1 MKNFSQILRYTA
13 LTTFSLGC
21 GTWLS
26 AAPLRME
33 LNEGWQFRQ
42 ARLSNWYPATVPG
55 VVHTDLMNNGIIE
68 DPYYRLNER
77 GVQWIDKEDWV
88 YESSFSLSDEF
99 MNRQNIDLLFKG
111 LDTYA
116 DVYLNDSLILK
127 ADNMFREWRVE
138 VKSLVKSSG
147 NILRIYFHSP
157 LKVDIPKWDALPY
170 HYSAG
175 NDQSENG
182 GVFNKKVSVFARKA
196 GYHYGWDWG
205 PRLVTSGIW
214 RPVYVE
220 AWNDARI
227 SNVFIRQ
234 HEVNE
239 KKAVLTGQ
247 VEVVADKEMT
257 DASVVLT
264 DTGNGKVLARVKTSL
279 KQGVNK
285 VELPFVMKNPELWWS
300 NGLGNPHLYTFETTL
315 VVGKQTADAHQDR
328 VGVRSLKVIRKPDA
342 HGTSFFF
349 ELNGRPVFMKGA
361 NYIPQDNFLPRV
373 TEENY
378 RKTIQDAADVHMNML
393 RVWGG
398 GIYENDIFYDLCDEY
413 GILVWQDFMF
423 ACSLYPAEG
432 EWLENVRRE
441 AIDNVRRL
449 RNHPCIAI
457 WCGNNECNEAWYG
470 WGWAKKYNEQN
481 PEYARL
487 IKAQMDKQYLETL
500 PLVVSEEDPDRFYLP
515 SSPFGLEGQVN
526 DDCNGD
532 RHYWRVWGGREPISQ
547 YNKERSRFFS
557 EYGFQSFPDFETV
570 KRYTS
575 GPEDWNI
582 TSEVMMAHQRGGEHA
597 NKLIETYML
606 AEHREPKDFRSFLY
620 LTQVLQGDAIKIAME
635 AHRRDMPYC
644 MGSLFWQHNDCWP
657 VASWSSRDYYGRW
670 KAQHYFARKAYS
682 DILLSPLVVEG
693 NLRVYAVSDRR
704 EPLQTV
710 LSVEVWKLEGG
721 KFSALEKQIQVNPN
735 TSSCVFEEQLDRL
748 LDGAS
753 PQDVVVHVYLKE
765 DGRKCYANNC
775 FLAAQKEM
783 AYAPATIRKDIRPV
797 EGGFEVTLQSNRFAR
812 AVYLCSDSFETT
824 FSDNYIDLLPG
835 EPVTLMVRTALSQGD
850 FEKSLSVYD
859 LYEACRKN

>member
-1 MKNFSQILRYTA
+1 MLRCTA
-13 LTTFSLGC
+13 LTTLSLGC
-21 GTWLS
+21 GAWLS

-33 LNEGWQFRQ
+33 LNEGWKFRQ

-55 VVHTDLMNNGIIE
+55 VVHTDLMDNGIIE

-77 GVQWIDKEDWV
+77 GVQWVDKEDWI
-88 YESSFSLSDEF
+88 YESAFSLSEEMLDK
-99 MNRQNIDLLFKG
+99 QNIDLLFKG

-147 NILRIYFHSP
+147 NTLRIYFHSP

-170 HYSAG
+170 RYEAG

-214 RPVYVE
+214 RPVVVE
-220 AWNDARI
+220 AWDNARI
-227 SNVFIRQ
+227 SNVYIRQ
-234 HEVNE
+234 HEVNT
-239 KKAVLTGQ
+239 KKAVITGQ
-247 VEVVADKEMT
+247 IEVVADKELT

-264 DTGNGKVLARVKTSL
+264 DAEGEKVLARTHTSL

-285 VELPFVMKNPELWWS
+285 VELPFTMRNPKLWWT
-300 NGLGNPHLYTFETTL
+300 NGLGEPHLYTFETTL
-315 VVGKQTADAHQDR
+315 VVSGQPVDVQRDK
-328 VGVRSLKVIRKPDA
+328 VGIRSLKVIRKPDRY
-342 HGTSFFF
+342 GTAFYF

-373 TEENY
+373 TEERY
-378 RKTIQDAADVHMNML
+378 RKTIQDAVAVNMNML
-393 RVWGG
+393 RIWGG
-398 GIYENDIFYDLCDEY
+398 GIYENDVFYNLCDEY

-432 EWLENVRRE
+432 EWLENVRQE

-470 WGWAKKYNEQN
+470 WGWEKRYNQQN

-487 IKAQMDKQYLETL
+487 IKQQMDRQYLETL
-500 PLVVSEEDPDRFYLP
+500 PQVVSEEDPDRFYLP
-515 SSPFGLEGQVN
+515 SSPFGLEGKVN
-526 DDCNGD
+526 DDHNGD
-532 RHYWRVWGGREPISQ
+532 RHYWRVWGGKEPISQ

-570 KRYTS
+570 KRYTA
-575 GPEDWNI
+575 GEKDWNI
-582 TSEVMMAHQRGGEHA
+582 TSEVMMAHQRGGAHA

-606 AEHREPKDFRSFLY
+606 NDYREPKDFRSFLY
-620 LTQVLQGDAIKIAME
+620 MTQVLQGDAIKTAME

-670 KAQHYFARKAYS
+670 KAQHYFARKAY
-682 DILLSPLVVEG
+682 DDVLLSPITADRHLK
-693 NLRVYAVSDRR
+693 VYAVSDRR
-704 EPLQTV
+704 KV
-710 LSVEVWKLEGG
+710 LPSVLVVEVRKLKGG
-721 KFSALEKQIQVNPN
+721 TAATFTRKVRIAPN
-735 TSSCVFEEQLDRL
+735 TSACVFDEPLDAL
-748 LDGAS
+748 LQGMSDKE
-753 PQDVVVHVYLKE
+753 VVVHVYLKE
-765 DGRKCYANNC
+765 EGRKLYANNY
-775 FLAAQKEM
+775 FLASQKDM
-783 AYAPATIRKDIRPV
+783 QYAPVHIERSVRPI
-797 EGGFEVTLQSNRFAR
+797 EGGFEVTLQSDRFAR
-812 AVYLCSDSFETT
+812 AVCLSSADFGCS
-824 FSDNYIDLLPG
+824 FSDNYMDLLPG
-835 EPVTLMVRTALSQGD
+835 EPVTLTVRTALPQD
-850 FEKSLSVYD
+850 EFEKGLSVCHLYD
-859 LYEACRKN
+859 ACHSR

>member
-68 DPYYRLNER
+68 DPYFRLNER

-264 DTGNGKVLARVKTSL
+264 DTDNGKVLARVKTSL

-373 TEENY
+373 TEESY
-378 RKTIQDAADVHMNML
+378 RRTIQDAADVHMNML

-457 WCGNNECNEAWYG
+457 
-470 WGWAKKYNEQN
+470 
-481 PEYARL
+481 
-487 IKAQMDKQYLETL
+487 
-500 PLVVSEEDPDRFYLP
+500 
-515 SSPFGLEGQVN
+515 
-526 DDCNGD
+526 
-532 RHYWRVWGGREPISQ
+532 
-547 YNKERSRFFS
+547 
-557 EYGFQSFPDFETV
+557 
-570 KRYTS
+570 
-575 GPEDWNI
+575 
-582 TSEVMMAHQRGGEHA
+582 
-597 NKLIETYML
+597 
-606 AEHREPKDFRSFLY
+606 
-620 LTQVLQGDAIKIAME
+620 
-635 AHRRDMPYC
+635 
-644 MGSLFWQHNDCWP
+644 
-657 VASWSSRDYYGRW
+657 
-670 KAQHYFARKAYS
+670 
-682 DILLSPLVVEG
+682 
-693 NLRVYAVSDRR
+693 
-704 EPLQTV
+704 
-710 LSVEVWKLEGG
+710 
-721 KFSALEKQIQVNPN
+721 
-735 TSSCVFEEQLDRL
+735 
-748 LDGAS
+748 
-753 PQDVVVHVYLKE
+753 
-765 DGRKCYANNC
+765 
-775 FLAAQKEM
+775 
-783 AYAPATIRKDIRPV
+783 
-797 EGGFEVTLQSNRFAR
+797 
-812 AVYLCSDSFETT
+812 
-824 FSDNYIDLLPG
+824 
-835 EPVTLMVRTALSQGD
+835 
-850 FEKSLSVYD
+850 
-859 LYEACRKN
+859 

>member
-1 MKNFSQILRYTA
+1 MLRCTA
-13 LTTFSLGC
+13 LTTLSLGC
-21 GTWLS
+21 GAWLS

-55 VVHTDLMNNGIIE
+55 VVHTDLMDNGIIE
-68 DPYYRLNER
+68 APYYRLNER
-77 GVQWIDKEDWV
+77 GVQWVDKEDWI
-88 YESSFSLSDEF
+88 YESAFSLSEEMMDK
-99 MNRQNIDLLFKG
+99 QNIDLLFKG

-138 VKSLVKSSG
+138 VKQLVKSSG
-147 NILRIYFHSP
+147 NTLRIYFHSP

-170 HYSAG
+170 HYEAG

-214 RPVYVE
+214 RPVMVE
-220 AWNDARI
+220 AWDDARI

-234 HEVNE
+234 HEVSAR
-239 KKAVLTGQ
+239 KADITGQ
-247 VEVVADKEMT
+247 VEVVADKDMKEAVVTLT
-257 DASVVLT
+257 DA
-264 DTGNGKVLARVKTSL
+264 GAGKVLAEVHTSL

-285 VELPFVMKNPELWWS
+285 VELPFTMKNPKLWWS
-300 NGLGNPHLYTFETTL
+300 NGLGEPHLYTFETAL
-315 VVGKQTADAHQDR
+315 VLGKQPADVHQDR
-328 VGVRSLKVIRKPDA
+328 VGIRSLKVIRKPDP
-342 HGTSFFF
+342 HGTAFYF

-373 TEENY
+373 TEARY
-378 RKTIQDAADVHMNML
+378 RKTIQDAVDVNMNML
-393 RVWGG
+393 RIWGG

-432 EWLENVRRE
+432 EWLENVRQE

-457 WCGNNECNEAWYG
+457 WCGNNECHEAWYG
-470 WGWAKKYNEQN
+470 WGWEKKYNKQN

-487 IKAQMDKQYLETL
+487 IKAQMDRQYWETL
-500 PLVVSEEDPDRFYLP
+500 PQVVEEEDPDRFYLP
-515 SSPFGLEGQVN
+515 SSPLGLRGRVN
-526 DDCNGD
+526 DECNGD
-532 RHYWRVWGGREPISQ
+532 CHYWRVWGGRQPISQ
-547 YNKERSRFFS
+547 YNKVRSRFFS

-570 KRYTS
+570 KQYTA
-575 GPEDWNI
+575 GEKDWNI
-582 TSEVMMAHQRGGEHA
+582 TSEVMMAHQRGGAHA

-606 AEHREPKDFRSFLY
+606 NGYREPKDFRSFLY
-620 LTQVLQGDAIKIAME
+620 LTQVLQGDAIKTAME

-670 KAQHYFARKAYS
+670 KAQHYFARKAYR
-682 DILLSPLVVEG
+682 DVLLSPISDGQSLK
-693 NLRVYAVSDRR
+693 VYAVSDRWKAFSA
-704 EPLQTV
+704 T
-710 LSVEVWKLEGG
+710 LSVEVWKLAGG
-721 KFSALEKQIQVNPN
+721 KAGTFTRRIRVKPN
-735 TSSCVFEEQLDRL
+735 TSTCVFEEELKDL
-748 LDGAS
+748 LNGLS
-753 PQDVVVHVYLKE
+753 EKEVVLHVYLQEGDK
-765 DGRKCYANNC
+765 KQYANNC
-775 FLAAQKEM
+775 FLTSQKEM
-783 AYAPATIRKDIRPV
+783 AYPQVEISRSIRPV
-797 EGGFEVTLQSNRFAR
+797 EGGFEVTLQSDGFAR
-812 AVYLCSDSFETT
+812 AVCLSSEDADCA
-824 FSDNYIDLLPG
+824 FSDNYIDLLPD
-835 EPVTLMVRTALSQGD
+835 EPVTLTVRTARSQEE
-850 FEKSLSVYD
+850 FEKGLSVYH
-859 LYEACRKN
+859 LYDACLN

>member
-1 MKNFSQILRYTA
+1 MLRCTA
-13 LTTFSLGC
+13 LTTLSLGC
-21 GTWLS
+21 GAWLS

-33 LNEGWQFRQ
+33 LNEGWKFRQ

-55 VVHTDLMNNGIIE
+55 VVHTDLMDNGIIE

-77 GVQWIDKEDWV
+77 GVQWVDKEDWI
-88 YESSFSLSDEF
+88 YESAFSLSEEMLDK
-99 MNRQNIDLLFKG
+99 QNIDLLFKG

-147 NILRIYFHSP
+147 NTLRIYFHSP

-170 HYSAG
+170 RYEAG

-214 RPVYVE
+214 RPVVVE
-220 AWNDARI
+220 AWDNARI

-234 HEVNE
+234 HEVNT
-239 KKAVLTGQ
+239 KKAVITGQ
-247 VEVVADKEMT
+247 IEVVADKELT

-264 DTGNGKVLARVKTSL
+264 DAEGEKVLARTHTSL

-285 VELPFVMKNPELWWS
+285 VELPFTMRNPKLWWT
-300 NGLGNPHLYTFETTL
+300 NGLGEPHLYTFETTL
-315 VVGKQTADAHQDR
+315 VVSGQPVDVQRDK
-328 VGVRSLKVIRKPDA
+328 VGIRSLKVIRKPDRY
-342 HGTSFFF
+342 GTAFYF

-373 TEENY
+373 TEERY
-378 RKTIQDAADVHMNML
+378 RKTIQDAVAVNMNML
-393 RVWGG
+393 RIWGG
-398 GIYENDIFYDLCDEY
+398 GIYENDVFYNLCDEY

-432 EWLENVRRE
+432 EWLENVRQE
-441 AIDNVRRL
+441 ATDNVRRL

-470 WGWAKKYNEQN
+470 WGWEKRYNQQN
-481 PEYARL
+481 PEYACL
-487 IKAQMDKQYLETL
+487 IKQQMDCQYLETL
-500 PLVVSEEDPDRFYLP
+500 PQVVSEEDPDRFYLP
-515 SSPFGLEGQVN
+515 SSPFGLEGKVN
-526 DDCNGD
+526 DDHNGD
-532 RHYWRVWGGREPISQ
+532 RHYWRVWGGKEPISQ

-570 KRYTS
+570 KRYTA
-575 GPEDWNI
+575 GEKDWNI
-582 TSEVMMAHQRGGEHA
+582 TSEVMMAHQRGGAHA
-597 NKLIETYML
+597 NKLIEIYML
-606 AEHREPKDFRSFLY
+606 KDYREPKDFRSFLY
-620 LTQVLQGDAIKIAME
+620 MTQVLQGDAIKTAME

-670 KAQHYFARKAYS
+670 KAQHYFARKAY
-682 DILLSPLVVEG
+682 DDVLLSPIAADGHLK
-693 NLRVYAVSDRR
+693 VYAVSDRR
-704 EPLQTV
+704 KV
-710 LSVEVWKLEGG
+710 LPSVLVVEVRKLKGG
-721 KFSALEKQIQVNPN
+721 TAAAFTRKVRIAPN
-735 TSSCVFEEQLDRL
+735 TSACVFDEPLDAL
-748 LDGAS
+748 LQGVSDRE
-753 PQDVVVHVYLKE
+753 VVVHVYLKE
-765 DGRKCYANNC
+765 EGRKLYANNY
-775 FLAAQKEM
+775 FLASQKDM
-783 AYAPATIRKDIRPV
+783 QYAPAHIERSVRPI
-797 EGGFEVTLQSNRFAR
+797 EGGFEVTLQSDSFAR
-812 AVYLCSDSFETT
+812 AVCLLSADFGCS
-824 FSDNYIDLLPG
+824 FSDNYMDLLPG
-835 EPVTLMVRTALSQGD
+835 EPVTLTVRTALPQD
-850 FEKSLSVYD
+850 EFEKGLSVCHLYD
-859 LYEACRKN
+859 ACHSR